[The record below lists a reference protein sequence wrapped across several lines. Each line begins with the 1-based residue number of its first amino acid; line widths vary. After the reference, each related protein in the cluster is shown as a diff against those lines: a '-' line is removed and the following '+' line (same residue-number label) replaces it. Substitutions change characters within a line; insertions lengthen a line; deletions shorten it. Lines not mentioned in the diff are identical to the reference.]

1 MIDRMIVLSGEMER
15 LLGVSK
21 ATLTNL
27 TEQGIALRGENE
39 DTYQLET
46 VPRYCRHLRELTR
59 GGAIGQAQDVLKR
72 IVEDSDDA
80 ILSKSLD
87 GTVLTWNAAA
97 QRLFGYTAEEIIGR
111 PVTMLFPAD
120 RLEEEKDILKR
131 VRVGQRIHHYE
142 TSRLKKSGEEI
153 DVLLSVSPIRDH
165 TGAIAGASTILRD
178 ITAQKQASARTEQLQ
193 AELFH
198 LSRLS
203 AMGQMAA
210 TLAHEL
216 NQPLSAISNYL
227 SGARKLLSIQGD
239 LTGLDEALAKSA
251 EQAARAGEIVRR
263 LRDFVLKGETTKDWQ
278 NVNQLATETL
288 KLALVGTKPLG
299 LQVEMRLD
307 PNIPPVFID
316 KIQLSQ
322 VIHNIVRNAVE
333 AMQDAPERR
342 LSLTT
347 RSNNEPA
354 YVELE
359 ISDTGNGISPEISHR
374 LFQPFVTTKA
384 SGMGIGLSICREIV
398 ENHEGSI
405 AASANKPRGTAFH
418 VVLPRATRTDR

>member
-1 MIDRMIVLSGEMER
+1 MIVLSGEMER

-263 LRDFVLKGETTKDWQ
+263 LRDFVLKGETTRVWQ
-278 NVNQLATETL
+278 NLNQLSTETL

-307 PNIPPVFID
+307 PSIPPVFID

-384 SGMGIGLSICREIV
+384 SGMGIGLSICRQIV
-398 ENHEGSI
+398 ENHGGSI
-405 AASANKPRGTAFH
+405 AASANEPRGTAFR
-418 VVLPRATRTDR
+418 VVLPGVTRTDR

>member
-263 LRDFVLKGETTKDWQ
+263 LRDFVLKGETTRVWQ
-278 NVNQLATETL
+278 NLNQLSTETL

-307 PNIPPVFID
+307 PSIPPVFID

-384 SGMGIGLSICREIV
+384 SGMGIGLSICRQIV
-398 ENHEGSI
+398 ENHGGSI
-405 AASANKPRGTAFH
+405 AASANEPRGTAFR
-418 VVLPRATRTDR
+418 VVLPGVTRTDR

>member
-263 LRDFVLKGETTKDWQ
+263 LRDFVLKGETTRVWQ
-278 NVNQLATETL
+278 NLNQLSTETL

-307 PNIPPVFID
+307 PSIPPVFID

-398 ENHEGSI
+398 ENHGGSI
-405 AASANKPRGTAFH
+405 AASANEPRGTAFR
-418 VVLPRATRTDR
+418 VVLPGVTRTDR